1 MTTRLSLS
9 APWVVL
15 LALLAGCDWGSKPSL
30 PGTATQ
36 DASYADVGIFPGND
50 ATAQADTAVDVPPPP
65 DVPPASD
72 APVTSTDGAVADVA
86 PPPFDAAAPDGG
98 AGEDCRFMPSRDGVT
113 PPAGAVV
120 VDGGFYAN
128 DRNEACD
135 PTPRGDGGADASDAT
150 DATDASDATDA
161 TDANGDAVDAAV
173 DGADA
178 TSDGVRP

>member
-30 PGTATQ
+30 PGTATN

-50 ATAQADTAVDVPPPP
+50 AAAQDAPAIDVPPPP
-65 DVPPASD
+65 DVPIASD
-72 APVTSTDGAVADVA
+72 APTVPADGAVADVA

-98 AGEDCRFMPSRDGVT
+98 AGEDCRFTPSRDGVT

-120 VDGGFYAN
+120 VDGGYYAN

-135 PTPRGDGGADASDAT
+135 PTPRGDGGADA
-150 DATDASDATDA
+150 TDASDATDVSDGS
-161 TDANGDAVDAAV
+161 DASDARSDADAV
-173 DGADA
+173 ADV